1 MRWVYCVWLMGVG
14 TLLGGESPQ
23 KTEKAE
29 QINQQIEQLQDM
41 KRGFEARAL
50 RHENMAEWLQ
60 FDDKAYLETRRH
72 IQIAEENK
80 QKAAAVQREIDRL
93 QKEKQALT
101 KKK

>member
-1 MRWVYCVWLMGVG
+1 MRLILCFLMMGAG
-14 TLLGGESPQ
+14 ILLGGESP
-23 KTEKAE
+23 EKAAKVQKIDQE
-29 QINQQIEQLQDM
+29 IAQLQDM

-60 FDDKAYLETRRH
+60 FDDQAYLETRRH

-93 QKEKQALT
+93 QKEKQSLT

>member
-1 MRWVYCVWLMGVG
+1 MGVG
-14 TLLGGESPQ
+14 TLHGGESPQ
-23 KTEKAE
+23 KTEKAQ
-29 QINQQIEQLQDM
+29 QIDQQIEQLQDM

-60 FDDKAYLETRRH
+60 FDDKANLETRRH

-93 QKEKQALT
+93 QKEKQSLI

>member
-1 MRWVYCVWLMGVG
+1 MRWLFCLLLFGGTVWGIN
-14 TLLGGESPQ
+14 P
-23 KTEKAE
+23 KKAE
-29 QINQQIEQLQDM
+29 RVQQIDQQIEQLQDM

-60 FDDKAYLETRRH
+60 FDDKAYLEMRRH

-93 QKEKQALT
+93 ETEKKAMNARLG
-101 KKK
+101 